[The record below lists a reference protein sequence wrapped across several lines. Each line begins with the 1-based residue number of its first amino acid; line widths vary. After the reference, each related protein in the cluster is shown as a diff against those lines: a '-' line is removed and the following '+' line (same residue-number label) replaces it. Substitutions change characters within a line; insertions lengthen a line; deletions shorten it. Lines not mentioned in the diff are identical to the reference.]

1 MLTRCGVGIQRSL
14 LPKLRSFTLR
24 RMKTTTEAVLCGK
37 ELFSSPS
44 RIFQRF
50 EPSFDAA
57 CRTSASMGS
66 WSPFHAH
73 LRLRII
79 LRVEGPHF
87 RTRES
92 VGDELYPSSFLWAR
106 FVSRETQQTNTKP
119 TYMMA
124 PISGTVGRS
133 EITLKPFFCF
143 IHSFHLSGRGDDTW
157 MTRSALLESWTFS
170 IERVK
175 CRAVMK

>member
-1 MLTRCGVGIQRSL
+1 MRWYSSKMLTRCGVGIQRSL

-66 WSPFHAH
+66 RKRSRPH
-73 LRLRII
+73 LMLRMV
-79 LRVEGPHF
+79 LRVEGPHL
-87 RTRES
+87 RTRERVEDGS
-92 VGDELYPSSFLWAR
+92 SPSSFLWRR
-106 FVSRETQQTNTKP
+106 FVSRETQQMSTKP
-119 TYMMA
+119 TYTIA
-124 PISGTVGRS
+124 AIPGTVGRS
-133 EITLKPFFCF
+133 VDDIKTSFLLYPFRPP
-143 IHSFHLSGRGDDTW
+143 LRP
-157 MTRSALLESWTFS
+157 R
-170 IERVK
+170 
-175 CRAVMK
+175 